1 MAQRPAA
8 VKLFPKTALAY
19 VAIADTHDMRERLK
33 QTGMG
38 QMSADPQLRPL
49 VDGLYGSLGT
59 ARKEGD
65 QRAGA
70 SLGQMLE
77 IPDGEF
83 AGCLVPQENAP
94 PAVVMLL
101 DAGDHVP
108 QMTKLLEHA
117 QSPLTEPG
125 GEERAEKI

>member
-8 VKLFPKTALAY
+8 VKLFPKTTLAY
-19 VAIADTHDMRERLK
+19 VAVADTHDLRERLK

-59 ARKEGD
+59 ALKEVE

-70 SLGQMLE
+70 SLGEMLE

-83 AGCLVPQENAP
+83 AVCMVPQENAP
-94 PAVVMLL
+94 PAVVALI

-117 QSPLTEPG
+117 RSQLTENG
-125 GEERAEKI
+125 GEDRAE